1 MAVLIKNN
9 EASLVD
15 MAVQDFI
22 KLGIDGV
29 YTTMKTVVSFE
40 YIFNFTSHM
49 RNLHK
54 YSTNFLELQINDYNK
69 ECVTNILQ
77 NLTLENI
84 RKSTSTSIKAG
95 FEFINTL
102 NDDIKKKYFSENL
115 NYMVMVTITWDIHT
129 DNRIPSNEPFSILC
143 YIKCLPKHSNNV
155 QIDIMCG
162 ERKTPNIKYSN
173 VFDVRNKMLKLK
185 SEDSHEVVLY
195 NEKEEITEGLTCNFF
210 CFFNDT
216 LYTAKD
222 ELVLKGTMREQI
234 IQICEEVGIT
244 LKKESINI
252 SDIGRFEF
260 CFICSTTRNILPVKK
275 IILCSE
281 NKREFEKDVHHPVLI
296 KLQEKLREAV
306 EKKKEKYE
314 VYVSEAQDV

>member
-49 RNLHK
+49 KNLHK
-54 YSTNFLELQINDYNK
+54 SSTNLLELQINDHNK
-69 ECVTNILQ
+69 ECITNILQ

-84 RKSTSTSIKAG
+84 RKSSSGSIKAG
-95 FEFINTL
+95 FEFLNAL
-102 NDDIKKKYFSENL
+102 NDDIKKKHFSENL
-115 NYMVMVTITWDIHT
+115 NYMVMVTITWDVHR
-129 DNRIPSNEPFSILC
+129 DNSVPPNEPFSILC
-143 YIKCLPKHSNNV
+143 YIKCLPKHSSHV

-173 VFDVRNKMLKLK
+173 VFDVRDKLLKLK

-216 LYTAKD
+216 LYTAED
-222 ELVLKGTMREQI
+222 ELVLKGTIREQI
-234 IQICEEVGIT
+234 IHICEEEGMK
-244 LKKESINI
+244 LKKEAITI
-252 SDIGRFEF
+252 SNIGRFEF

-281 NKREFEKDVHHPVLI
+281 NKREFEKDVHHPVLL

-306 EKKKEKYE
+306 EKKKEKYD
-314 VYVSEAQDV
+314 VYVI